1 MAGNKEKTKDEP
13 AEITELRL
21 RLDEAEET
29 LMAIRQGEVDALV
42 VSGPNG
48 DQIYALQGAEHP
60 YRVLVE
66 SINEGALTL
75 TERGTIIYCNEAF
88 AGMSGTPSRKL
99 VGSSFRA
106 LVSERDF
113 ERFDI
118 LWKNALLGTATEEI
132 DLKLK
137 GGRLPVYL
145 SCSRRVQQDEVLIVF
160 AIASDITERKKAQ
173 EALKK
178 AHDELEI
185 RVEQRTVEL
194 SNLNDALKKEIEI
207 RKRAEEEIRRH
218 VEELR
223 ISNEELEDFNS
234 AAVGR
239 ELRMVELKREVNELS
254 VQLGQPLRY
263 ELDFVDD
270 ES

>member
-1 MAGNKEKTKDEP
+1 M
-13 AEITELRL
+13 

-29 LMAIRQGEVDALV
+29 LLAIRQGEVDALV
-42 VSGPNG
+42 VSGPKG
-48 DQIYALQGAEHP
+48 DQIYTLQGSEHP

-75 TERGTIIYCNEAF
+75 TELGTIIYCNEAF
-88 AGMSGTPSRKL
+88 AVMSGTTSGKL
-99 VGSSFRA
+99 VGSLFRE
-106 LVSERDF
+106 LVSERDL

-118 LWKNALLGTATEEI
+118 LWKNALLGTATEEL

-145 SCSRRVQQDEVLIVF
+145 SCSKRVQDEVLIVF

-173 EALKK
+173 DALKT

-185 RVEQRTVEL
+185 RVEERTLEL
-194 SNLNDALKKEIEI
+194 SKLNDELKKEIAV
-207 RKRAEEEIRRH
+207 RKAAEEEVRRR

-223 ISNEELEDFNS
+223 VSNEELEDFNS
-234 AAVGR
+234 VAVGR

-254 VQLGQPLRY
+254 VQMGKPPRY